1 MLSVVLLLKVPYRDN
16 SFSLILHLAILS
28 IIMELS
34 TAEMRQNK
42 YPEAS
47 KNHADS
53 FKVKASKQE
62 EPSQICLYLQIVCLK
77 DIMLLHHMQGLQ
89 INAKRS
95 GKVKD

>member
-1 MLSVVLLLKVPYRDN
+1 MQ
-16 SFSLILHLAILS
+16 
-28 IIMELS
+28 
-34 TAEMRQNK
+34 QNK

-62 EPSQICLYLQIVCLK
+62 APNQICLYLQIVLK

-95 GKVKD
+95 GKVKDSEFSLPTASP